1 MLELPIEMDMG
12 PLSCKHLTGTSEVNN
27 ETAAHQLISISQ
39 DSKKRFMLFVF
50 CVILSESLNV
60 LIQYQCL
67 GETMVSRI

>member
-27 ETAAHQLISISQ
+27 ETAAHQLINISQ
-39 DSKKRFMLFVF
+39 DSKKRFMLFAFLCHSFRVF
-50 CVILSESLNV
+50 E
-60 LIQYQCL
+60 CL